1 MGVQTANAIIGAM
14 KPFSKIAF
22 SVVIAI
28 FPWILAACGGEVTL
42 SPTLA
47 WTPLPQTST
56 VPAATATPPAAQV
69 APQVNPVSCVDD
81 AAFLEDLTIPDET
94 IVAAGELLDKRWSVQ
109 NSGSCN
115 WDSGYRLV
123 RVGNDGFGAEDEQAL
138 YPARAGSVAVW
149 QVLLSAPVQPGEHIS
164 IWQARSP
171 QGALFGEQV
180 YLWVMVATP
189 TPAPTSR
196 GTPTN

>member
-1 MGVQTANAIIGAM
+1 LGVQAANTIIGAM
-14 KPFSKIAF
+14 KLFSKIAF
-22 SVVIAI
+22 SVVLTGIL
-28 FPWILAACGGEVTL
+28 WILAACGGEVAL
-42 SPTLA
+42 PPTLA
-47 WTPLPQTST
+47 WTPLPQTPT
-56 VPAATATPPAAQV
+56 VPVATATAPPAQS
-69 APQVNPVSCVDD
+69 APQVNPVNCVDD

-94 IVAAGELLDKRWSVQ
+94 IVAAGEQLDKRWSVQ

-123 RVGNDGFGAEDEQAL
+123 RVGDDGFGAEDEQAL
-138 YPARAGSVAVW
+138 YPARAGAVAIW
-149 QVLLSAPVQPGEHIS
+149 QVQLSAPVQPGEHIS

-180 YLWVMVATP
+180 YLWIVVATP